1 MSNNNPF
8 AIISPEDLNAMQ
20 ADQLFVEL
28 YSNFPEITREG
39 NSLIMGA
46 RGCGK
51 SMMIR
56 CSMPDVLM
64 LRKKIEFNKL
74 PYLAFCV
81 PVKKTSL
88 NLEELQNLDNCHAP
102 YMLNEHFMIIHIL
115 QYIFLQLSKIKYKE
129 NLFESKRYSEFAE
142 DIFIKKLKNA
152 GYQHE
157 LKISYEN
164 PSVFFDC
171 LYKCMDDMI
180 DEFIVYLTG
189 LLSITKVDYSYN
201 MPILSFTRFLIPVLK
216 AMIKLPGFPNNS
228 PIFLFIDDADN
239 LSKIQTKILN
249 TWLVSRTQPLVSLKI
264 SSQIGM
270 YKTFFTSNGVLVEAP
285 HDYQQVNIDIS
296 YLLTNQSS
304 LFYKNAIEILQR
316 RLNLAGIDVD
326 ASDFFPPNM
335 QQEEKIREEE
345 EKIRNNYNENGRGYR
360 VSDDVR
366 RYAIPNYIK
375 NLGGTKK
382 SRYTYQ
388 YAGLEN
394 IIHLSSGIIRYLL
407 DATAKMYDESTHGII
422 GVETIKKIEPSVQNQ
437 VVRKKADSYL
447 FNEIRKGDVGGDD
460 DIDIAVKEN
469 PDNLVD
475 KLANLINA
483 MGKTFHQILIS
494 DRAERKVFSIALSN
508 IPDDEI
514 KQVFGLGVR
523 LGFFHMSYI
532 GNKEGDGR
540 TYLYVLN
547 RCFAP
552 IFTLDPTGFQGYLFM
567 TNVDLK
573 KAINSGKQLRNIL
586 REDESEMRQLTLD
599 DFWED

>member
-1 MSNNNPF
+1 MPNNNPF

-28 YSNFPEITREG
+28 YSSFPEITREG

-56 CSMPDVLM
+56 CSLPDVLM

-88 NLEELQNLDNCHAP
+88 NLEELQNLNNCHAP

-115 QYIFLQLSKIKYKE
+115 QYIFLQLSKIKYEE
-129 NLFESKRYSEFAE
+129 NLFERERYSEFAE
-142 DIFIKKLKNA
+142 DVFIKKLKNA

-180 DEFIVYLTG
+180 DEFIVYITG

-326 ASDFFPPNM
+326 ASDFFPPNK

-360 VSDDVR
+360 ESDDVR

-382 SRYTYQ
+382 SRHTYQ
-388 YAGLEN
+388 YAGLDN

-422 GVETIKKIEPSVQNQ
+422 KAETIKKIEPSVQNQ

-567 TNVDLK
+567 TNADLK
-573 KAINSGKQLRNIL
+573 KAINNGKQLRNIL

>member
-8 AIISPEDLNAMQ
+8 AIISPEDLNAIQ

-28 YSNFPEITREG
+28 YSNFPETTREG

-56 CSMPDVLM
+56 CSLPDVLM
-64 LRKKIEFNKL
+64 LRKKIGFSKL

-88 NLEELQNLDNCHAP
+88 NLEELQNLNNYHAP

-115 QYIFLQLSKIKYKE
+115 EYIFLQLSKIKYE
-129 NLFESKRYSEFAE
+129 ESLFERKRYIEFAE
-142 DIFIKKLKNA
+142 GVFVRKLKNA
-152 GYQHE
+152 GYQQE

-164 PSVFFDC
+164 PSTFFDC

-180 DEFIVYLTG
+180 DEFIMYLSG

-216 AMIKLPGFPNNS
+216 SMIKLPGFPNNS

-296 YLLTNQSS
+296 YLLTNHSS
-304 LFYKNAIEILQR
+304 LFYKNAVEILQR
-316 RLNLAGIDVD
+316 RLKLAGIDID
-326 ASDFFPPNM
+326 ASDFFPPNK

-345 EKIRNNYNENGRGYR
+345 EKIRNNYKENGRGYR
-360 VSDDVR
+360 ESDDVR

-382 SRYTYQ
+382 SRHTYQ
-388 YAGLEN
+388 YAGLDN

-422 GVETIKKIEPSVQNQ
+422 EAGTIKKIEPSIQNQ

-447 FNEIRKGDVGGDD
+447 FNEIRKGDADGDA
-460 DIDIAVKEN
+460 DINIAVKEN

-494 DRAERKVFSIALSN
+494 DRAERKVFSVALSN

-532 GNKEGDGR
+532 GNKDGDGR

-573 KAINSGKQLRNIL
+573 KAIYNGKKLRNIL
-586 REDESEMRQLTLD
+586 PEDESEMRQLTLE